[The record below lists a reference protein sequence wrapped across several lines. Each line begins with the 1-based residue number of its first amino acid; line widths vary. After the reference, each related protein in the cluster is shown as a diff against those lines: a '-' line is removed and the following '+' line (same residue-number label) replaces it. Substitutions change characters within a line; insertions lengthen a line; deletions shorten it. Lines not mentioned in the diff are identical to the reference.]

1 MKERIA
7 KLWQAALAT
16 GKLALQRLSPIVAKI
31 WRGALATCTFELRR
45 SMSIQR
51 ISVSAGLALFPP
63 TMLTLLIIGARISD
77 DDGGKLMAESGQFL
91 AVFLIALV
99 LLLGLLLWATP
110 NVYSELEGK
119 SWLFVASRPSGRRSI
134 FLGKFM
140 ASVLISSGICFT
152 AVSLC
157 VMVIHYFDA
166 TNDATID
173 PLRTWIAMNFVF
185 FLATLIYAALFSL
198 IGVVFVKRAMVV
210 GAGFLIGFD
219 VFLAS
224 LPGALIN
231 RFTVRHHLQEIG
243 IATMGWFF
251 PSPAGSEKEFRMIY
265 GPPWPTWIH
274 VTLILVATLVLLV
287 IGTKVIS
294 SREYVTS
301 DQQ

>member
-1 MKERIA
+1 MIESIA
-7 KLWQAALAT
+7 KL
-16 GKLALQRLSPIVAKI
+16 
-31 WRGALATCTFELRR
+31 WRGALATCMFELRR
-45 SMSIQR
+45 SMSAQR

-63 TMLTLLIIGARISD
+63 MMLSLLIVGAKISNSK
-77 DDGGKLMAESGQFL
+77 GTLSESSEFM
-91 AVFLIALV
+91 AVFLTALV

-119 SWLFVASRPSGRRSI
+119 SWLFVASRPSGRSSI

-140 ASVLISSGICFT
+140 ASVLVSIIICFLSI
-152 AVSLC
+152 SLC
-157 VMVIHYFDA
+157 VLVIHHNNA
-166 TNDATID
+166 TVK
-173 PLRTWIAMNFVF
+173 PVQLWLAMNFVY

-198 IGVVFVKRAMVV
+198 IGVLFVRRAMVV

-251 PSPAGSEKEFRMIY
+251 PAPAGSLKEYRVMY
-265 GPPWPTWIH
+265 GPPWPTWVH
-274 VTLILVATLVLLV
+274 VTLILVATLVLLA
-287 IGTKVIS
+287 IGTKVIN

-301 DQQ
+301 DQR

>member
-1 MKERIA
+1 MIGNIA
-7 KLWQAALAT
+7 KLWRSA
-16 GKLALQRLSPIVAKI
+16 V
-31 WRGALATCTFELRR
+31 ATCMFELRR
-45 SMSIQR
+45 SMSAQR
-51 ISVSAGLALFPP
+51 MSVTAGLALFPP
-63 TMLTLLIIGARISD
+63 AMLALLIFGAKVSNT
-77 DDGGKLMAESGQFL
+77 DGGAAMIDSSQFL

-119 SWLFVASRPSGRRSI
+119 SWLFIASRPHGRASV

-140 ASVLISSGICFT
+140 ASVLVSLTICFI
-152 AVSLC
+152 AVSIC
-157 VMVIHYFDA
+157 VLVIKH
-166 TNDATID
+166 NNETIQ
-173 PLRTWIAMNFVF
+173 PIKLWLAMNFIY

-198 IGVVFVKRAMVV
+198 IGAVFVKRAMVV

-231 RFTVRHHLQEIG
+231 RFTIRHHLQEIG

-251 PSPAGSEKEFRMIY
+251 PAPAGSEKEYRFIY
-265 GPPWPTWIH
+265 GQEWATWIH
-274 VTLILVATLVLLV
+274 VTVILAATVLLL
-287 IGTKVIS
+287 IAGAKVIS

-301 DQQ
+301 DQR

>member
-1 MKERIA
+1 MIGNIA
-7 KLWQAALAT
+7 KLW
-16 GKLALQRLSPIVAKI
+16 
-31 WRGALATCTFELRR
+31 RGSVATCVFELRR
-45 SMSIQR
+45 SMSAQR
-51 ISVSAGLALFPP
+51 TSVTVGLALFPP
-63 TMLTLLIIGARISD
+63 AMLSLLIFGAKVANA
-77 DDGGKLMAESGQFL
+77 DGGAQMIDSAQFL

-99 LLLGLLLWATP
+99 MLLGLLLWATP

-119 SWLFVASRPSGRRSI
+119 SWLFVASRPHGRTSI

-140 ASVLISSGICFT
+140 ASVLVSLAICFV

-157 VMVIHYFDA
+157 VLVIHRS
-166 TNDATID
+166 NETIE
-173 PLRTWIAMNFVF
+173 PVKLWLAMNFVY
-185 FLATLIYAALFSL
+185 LMATLIYAALFSL
-198 IGVVFVKRAMVV
+198 IGAVFVKRAMVV

-251 PSPAGSEKEFRMIY
+251 PTPAGSEKEYRFIY
-265 GPPWPTWIH
+265 GQEWPTWIH
-274 VTLILVATLVLLV
+274 VTVVLVATVLLLIAGV
-287 IGTKVIS
+287 KVIS

-301 DQQ
+301 DQR

>member
-1 MKERIA
+1 MIDSPPHTHFLANIA
-7 KLWQAALAT
+7 
-16 GKLALQRLSPIVAKI
+16 RL
-31 WRGALATCTFELRR
+31 WRGALATCLFELRR
-45 SMSIQR
+45 SMSVQR
-51 ISVSAGLALFPP
+51 ISVSAGLSLFPP
-63 TMLTLLIIGARISD
+63 AMLTLLIIGAKISD
-77 DDGGKLMAESGQFL
+77 DDGGKLMLESAQFM
-91 AVFLIALV
+91 AVFLTALV

-140 ASVLISSGICFT
+140 ASVLVSLAICFM
-152 AVSLC
+152 AISLC
-157 VMVIHYFDA
+157 VLVIYHYDA
-166 TNDATID
+166 KNDATSD
-173 PLRTWIAMNFVF
+173 PARLWLSMNFVF
-185 FLATLIYAALFSL
+185 ALATLIYASLFSL
-198 IGVVFVKRAMVV
+198 IGVLFVKRAMVV

-251 PSPAGSEKEFRMIY
+251 PSPAGNEKEYRIIY
-265 GPPWPTWIH
+265 GDPWPTWIH
-274 VTLILVATLVLLV
+274 VTVILVATLVLLV
-287 IGTKVIS
+287 IGIKVIT

-301 DQQ
+301 DQP

>member
-1 MKERIA
+1 MIASIA
-7 KLWQAALAT
+7 KLW
-16 GKLALQRLSPIVAKI
+16 
-31 WRGALATCTFELRR
+31 RGSLATCTFELRR
-45 SMSIQR
+45 SMSVQR

-63 TMLTLLIIGARISD
+63 MMLTLLILGAKFSD
-77 DDGGKLMAESGQFL
+77 ADGGKLMLESAQFL

-119 SWLFVASRPSGRRSI
+119 SWLFVASRPSGRSSI

-140 ASVLISSGICFT
+140 ASVSVSLAICFL
-152 AVSLC
+152 AISLC
-157 VMVIHYFDA
+157 VLVISYFNA
-166 TNDATID
+166 TNDATTE
-173 PLRTWIAMNFVF
+173 PVRLWLAMNFVF
-185 FLATLIYAALFSL
+185 FLSTLIYASAFSL
-198 IGVVFVKRAMVV
+198 IGVLFVKRAMVV

-251 PSPAGSEKEFRMIY
+251 PSPAGSEKEYRIIF
-265 GPPWPTWIH
+265 GPEWPTWIH
-274 VTLILVATLVLLV
+274 VTLILVATLVLLA
-287 IGTKVIS
+287 IGTKVIT

-301 DQQ
+301 DQP

>member
-1 MKERIA
+1 MIGNIA
-7 KLWQAALAT
+7 
-16 GKLALQRLSPIVAKI
+16 RL
-31 WRGALATCTFELRR
+31 WRGATATCMFELRR
-45 SMSIQR
+45 SMSAQR
-51 ISVSAGLALFPP
+51 VSVTAGLALFPP
-63 TMLTLLIIGARISD
+63 AMLALLIFGAKVSNA
-77 DDGGKLMAESGQFL
+77 DGGALMVDSAQFL
-91 AVFLIALV
+91 AVFLTALV

-119 SWLFVASRPSGRRSI
+119 SWLFIASRPHGRSSV

-140 ASVLISSGICFT
+140 ASVLVSLTICFV

-157 VMVIHYFDA
+157 VLVIKR
-166 TNDATID
+166 NNETIE
-173 PLRTWIAMNFVF
+173 PIHLWLSMNFVYL
-185 FLATLIYAALFSL
+185 LATLIYAAVFSL

-243 IATMGWFF
+243 IA
-251 PSPAGSEKEFRMIY
+251 KEYRFIY
-265 GPPWPTWIH
+265 GQEWATWIH
-274 VTLILVATLVLLV
+274 VTLILVATILLL
-287 IGTKVIS
+287 IAGAKIIS

-301 DQQ
+301 DQR

>member
-1 MKERIA
+1 MIASIA
-7 KLWQAALAT
+7 KLW
-16 GKLALQRLSPIVAKI
+16 
-31 WRGALATCTFELRR
+31 RGAAATCTFELRR
-45 SMSIQR
+45 SMSAQR

-63 TMLTLLIIGARISD
+63 VMLSLLITGARFSD
-77 DDGGKLMAESGQFL
+77 HDGGAMMIESSQFL

-119 SWLFVASRPSGRRSI
+119 SWLFIASRPSGRSSI

-140 ASVLISSGICFT
+140 ASVLVSLAICFI
-152 AVSLC
+152 AISLC
-157 VMVIHYFDA
+157 VLVIHHHNA
-166 TNDATID
+166 TTKPIR
-173 PLRTWIAMNFVF
+173 LWLAMNFVY
-185 FLATLIYAALFSL
+185 FLATLIYASVFSL
-198 IGVVFVKRAMVV
+198 IGVLFVKRAMVV

-251 PSPAGSEKEFRMIY
+251 PSPAGSEKEYRFFY
-265 GPPWPTWIH
+265 GQEWATWIH
-274 VTLILVATLVLLV
+274 VVVILAATLILLV
-287 IGTKVIS
+287 IGTKVIT

-301 DQQ
+301 DQR